1 MNTLYKNKG
10 ETSDKMQILGVGALF
25 LFALFVLLL
34 YPDNSAQQNTN
45 QADNLC
51 QQLNM
56 MRAAEMTAQQKGK
69 HKNVIATMLSK
80 HGKINMAPCQSKTK
94 QKPLFMNK
102 ESCRLQ

>member
-34 YPDNSAQQNTN
+34 YPDHSAQQHAN

-51 QQLNM
+51 QQLSM
-56 MRAAEMTAQQKGK
+56 MRAAEMSAQQKRQAQECDSHDAEQAWENQYG
-69 HKNVIATMLSK
+69 TMSE
-80 HGKINMAPCQSKTK
+80 QDKT
-94 QKPLFMNK
+94 
-102 ESCRLQ
+102 EAVVYE